1 MQSALRRAL
10 LLCSLL
16 TFHGSLV
23 ALQADS
29 PEQTQKQGR
38 PNIVLMV
45 LDEWGYYETSHQGH
59 KDLLTPHIDQF
70 AQDGMRLTQFL
81 AGAPLCGPT
90 RATLMLGQHSGHTS
104 MRSNGGYAPIRAD
117 NTTVATLLNRAGY
130 ATAGFGKWGIGG
142 RGTSGVP
149 TDHGFD
155 LFYGYY
161 DQRHAHTYYPK
172 YLIRNGE
179 EVPQAGNTG
188 DFYAGDTHA
197 QLEIHGAAMDWLG
210 KQDAEQPFFLY
221 LPYTVPHG
229 LWGFPEDDPSWALF
243 RDKPWTAGQRT
254 DRDAR
259 VYAAMMHL
267 VDRQLGELRSQLEEQ
282 GLADNT
288 IILLSGDNG
297 GQDYFKTDE
306 RPRGF
311 FGPNVDPISGQQWR
325 GQKGQLYEGGL
336 RIPAYAVWPGQIAA
350 GSSSDHLGYFPDLM
364 PTFCELSG
372 ASLPAMTDGISILPT
387 LLGKGKQA
395 EHGYLYW
402 ENGGQRAVRSGDWKA
417 VRPRQNVA
425 WQLFNLA
432 SDPSETTDLAN
443 EQAELLALMINMAT
457 EAHRPERRGEIY
469 DRDLAQRDHTVP
481 VNHE

>member
-1 MQSALRRAL
+1 MAL
-10 LLCSLL
+10 LACNARVAAQQPQAESL
-16 TFHGSLV
+16 
-23 ALQADS
+23 A
-29 PEQTQKQGR
+29 R

-59 KDLLTPHIDQF
+59 KDLLTPNIDQL
-70 AQDGMRLTQFL
+70 ARDGMRLTRFL

-90 RATLMLGQHSGHTS
+90 RATLMLGQHTGHTS
-104 MRSNGGYAPIRAD
+104 MRSNVGYAPIRGD
-117 NTTVATLLNRAGY
+117 DTTVATLLRESGY

-142 RGTSGVP
+142 RGTSGEP

-155 LFYGYY
+155 LFFGYY

-188 DFYAGDTHA
+188 DFYEGKTHA
-197 QLEIHGAAMDWLG
+197 QLEIHRTAMDWLG
-210 KQDAEQPFFLY
+210 KQNADRPFFLY

-229 LWGFPEDDPSWALF
+229 LWGFPEDNPSWALF

-267 VDRQLGELRSQLEEQ
+267 VDRQLGELRAQLKAQ

-288 IILLSGDNG
+288 IIFLCGDNG

-311 FGPNVDPISGQQWR
+311 FGPNVDPVSGQQWR
-325 GQKGQLYEGGL
+325 GQKGQLWEGGL
-336 RIPAYAVWPGQIAA
+336 RVPAYAVWPGRIKA
-350 GSSSDHLGYFPDLM
+350 GSQSEHLGYFPDFM
-364 PTFCELSG
+364 PTLCELAG
-372 ASLPAMTDGISILPT
+372 ARLPAMTDGISILPT
-387 LLGKGKQA
+387 LTGQGKQR

-402 ENGGQRAVRSGDWKA
+402 ENRGQRAVRCADWKA
-417 VRPRQNVA
+417 IRPRQDVA
-425 WQLFNLA
+425 WQLYDLA
-432 SDPSETTDLAN
+432 SDPSETKDLSSQHP
-443 EQAELLALMINMAT
+443 EVLAMMIRMAT
-457 EAHRPERRGEIY
+457 EAHRPERKGQVRNRE
-469 DRDLAQRDHTVP
+469 LAERDHTVP
-481 VNHE
+481 VNH